1 MKTLIIGGGPAGMIA
16 AISAA
21 DSGDDVTLFE
31 KNEKLGKKLFITGK
45 GRCNVT
51 NNCERDK
58 FFDNVLGNSKFL
70 YSAFAKF
77 DNHALMELIEELGT
91 PLKVER
97 GERVFPVSDHSSD
110 IIRALSNGLKGR
122 GVKVRLNESVK
133 DILIEDGQVIGLVTD
148 KGETVNADKV
158 IVCTGGVSYK
168 STGSTGDG
176 YMWGSKLGHRITT
189 PVPALVP
196 LVTHDSWV
204 YELQG
209 LSLKNVK
216 LSLFIDGKM
225 KYSDMGE
232 MLFTHF
238 GLSGPLVL
246 TASSYLASAK
256 DYKEAYVVIDNK
268 PALSNEE
275 FDKRLIRELTAGNNK
290 EIKNILGE
298 IYPSKMAKLI
308 CGLAGIDQYKKC
320 NEIKKEER
328 LALVDI
334 TKKMKI
340 NINRTRDF
348 DEAII
353 THGGI
358 SLKDV
363 NPKTMES
370 KLVSGL
376 FFAGEVLDL
385 DALTGGFNLQIAFS
399 TGHLAGE
406 NKEEENYYEY

>member
-1 MKTLIIGGGPAGMIA
+1 MKTIIIGGGPAGMIA

-21 DSGDDVTLFE
+21 DSGSDVILFE

-51 NNCERDK
+51 NNCEKDK
-58 FFDNVLGNSKFL
+58 FFDNIMGNSKFL

-77 DNHALMELIEELGT
+77 DNHALMELIESLGT

-110 IIRALSNGLKGR
+110 IIRALTKGLKDR
-122 GVKVRLNESVK
+122 AVEVRLNDSVK
-133 DILIEDGQVIGLVTD
+133 EILTEDNIAKGVLTD
-148 KGETVNADKV
+148 KGEKYTADKV

-176 YMWGSKLGHRITT
+176 YIWGSKTGHRITT
-189 PVPALVP
+189 PKPSLVP
-196 LVTHDSWV
+196 LVTHDKWV
-204 YELQG
+204 YDLQG

-216 LSLFIDGKM
+216 LSLYIDGKV

-246 TASSYLASAK
+246 TASAYLASAK
-256 DYKEAYVVIDNK
+256 DYKEAYVIIDNK
-268 PALSNEE
+268 PALSFEE

-298 IYPSKMAKLI
+298 IYPSKMAKII

-328 LALVDI
+328 NALVEI

-340 NINRTRDF
+340 MVNRTRDF

-370 KLVSGL
+370 KLIKGL
-376 FFAGEVLDL
+376 YFAGEILDL

-399 TGHLAGE
+399 TGYLAGCNE
-406 NKEEENYYEY
+406 GGGYYEY

>member
-1 MKTLIIGGGPAGMIA
+1 MKTIIIGGGPAGMIA

-21 DSGDDVTLFE
+21 DSGSDVILFE

-51 NNCERDK
+51 NNCEKDK
-58 FFDNVLGNSKFL
+58 FFDNIMGNSKFL

-77 DNHALMELIEELGT
+77 DNHALMELIESLGT

-110 IIRALSNGLKGR
+110 IIRALTKGLKDR
-122 GVKVRLNESVK
+122 AVEVRLNDSVK
-133 DILIEDGQVIGLVTD
+133 EILTEDNIAKGVLTD
-148 KGETVNADKV
+148 KGEKYTADKV

-176 YMWGSKLGHRITT
+176 YIWGSKTGHRITT
-189 PVPALVP
+189 PKPSLVP
-196 LVTHDSWV
+196 LVTHDKWV
-204 YELQG
+204 YDLQG

-216 LSLFIDGKM
+216 LSLYIDGKV

-246 TASSYLASAK
+246 TASAYLASAK
-256 DYKEAYVVIDNK
+256 DYKEAYVIIDNK
-268 PALSNEE
+268 PALSFEE

-290 EIKNILGE
+290 EFKNILGE
-298 IYPSKMAKLI
+298 IYPSKMAKII

-328 LALVDI
+328 NALVEI

-340 NINRTRDF
+340 MVNRTRDF

-370 KLVSGL
+370 KLIKGL
-376 FFAGEVLDL
+376 YFAGEVLDL

-399 TGHLAGE
+399 TGYLAGCNE
-406 NKEEENYYEY
+406 GGGYYEY

>member
-1 MKTLIIGGGPAGMIA
+1 MKTIIIGGGPAGMIA

-21 DSGDDVTLFE
+21 DSGSDVILFE

-51 NNCERDK
+51 NNCEKDK
-58 FFDNVLGNSKFL
+58 FFDNIMGNSKFL

-77 DNHALMELIEELGT
+77 DNHALMELIESLGT

-110 IIRALSNGLKGR
+110 IIRALTKGLKDR
-122 GVKVRLNESVK
+122 AVEVRLNDSVK
-133 DILIEDGQVIGLVTD
+133 EILTEDNIAKGVLTD
-148 KGETVNADKV
+148 KGEKYTSDKV

-176 YMWGSKLGHRITT
+176 YIWGSKTGHRITT
-189 PVPALVP
+189 PKPSLVP
-196 LVTHDSWV
+196 LVTHDKWV
-204 YELQG
+204 YDLQG

-216 LSLFIDGKM
+216 LSLYIDGKV

-246 TASSYLASAK
+246 TASAYLASAK
-256 DYKEAYVVIDNK
+256 DYKEAYVIIDNK
-268 PALSNEE
+268 PALSFEE

-298 IYPSKMAKLI
+298 IYPSKMAKII

-328 LALVDI
+328 NALVEI

-340 NINRTRDF
+340 MVNRTRDF

-370 KLVSGL
+370 KLIKGL
-376 FFAGEVLDL
+376 YFAGEVLDL

-399 TGHLAGE
+399 TGYLAGCNE
-406 NKEEENYYEY
+406 GGGYYEY

>member
-1 MKTLIIGGGPAGMIA
+1 MKTIIIGGGPAGMIA

-21 DSGDDVTLFE
+21 DSGSDVILFE

-51 NNCERDK
+51 NNCEKDK
-58 FFDNVLGNSKFL
+58 FFDNIMGNSKFL

-77 DNHALMELIEELGT
+77 DNHALMELIESLGT

-110 IIRALSNGLKGR
+110 IIRALTKGLKDR
-122 GVKVRLNESVK
+122 AVEVRLNDSVK
-133 DILIEDGQVIGLVTD
+133 EILTEDNIAKGVLTD
-148 KGETVNADKV
+148 KGEKYTADKV

-176 YMWGSKLGHRITT
+176 YIWGSKTGHRITT
-189 PVPALVP
+189 PKPSLVP
-196 LVTHDSWV
+196 LVTHDKWV
-204 YELQG
+204 YDLQG

-216 LSLFIDGKM
+216 LSLYIDGKV

-246 TASSYLASAK
+246 TASAYLASAK
-256 DYKEAYVVIDNK
+256 DYKEAYVIIDNK
-268 PALSNEE
+268 PALSFEE

-298 IYPSKMAKLI
+298 IYPSKMAKII
-308 CGLAGIDQYKKC
+308 CGLARIDQYKKC

-328 LALVDI
+328 NALVEI

-340 NINRTRDF
+340 MVNRTRDF

-370 KLVSGL
+370 KLIKGL
-376 FFAGEVLDL
+376 YFAGEVLDL

-399 TGHLAGE
+399 TGYLAGCNE
-406 NKEEENYYEY
+406 GGGYYEY

>member
-1 MKTLIIGGGPAGMIA
+1 MKTIIIGGGPAGMIA

-21 DSGDDVTLFE
+21 DSGSDVILFE

-51 NNCERDK
+51 NNCEKDK
-58 FFDNVLGNSKFL
+58 FFDNIMGNSKFL

-77 DNHALMELIEELGT
+77 DNHALMELIESLGT

-110 IIRALSNGLKGR
+110 IIRALTKGLKDR
-122 GVKVRLNESVK
+122 AVEVRLNDSVK
-133 DILIEDGQVIGLVTD
+133 EILTEDNIAKGVLTD
-148 KGETVNADKV
+148 KGEKYTADKV

-176 YMWGSKLGHRITT
+176 YIWGSKTGHRITT
-189 PVPALVP
+189 PKPSLVP
-196 LVTHDSWV
+196 LVTHDKWV
-204 YELQG
+204 YDLQG

-216 LSLFIDGKM
+216 LSLYIDGKV

-246 TASSYLASAK
+246 TASAYLASAK
-256 DYKEAYVVIDNK
+256 DYKEAYVIIDNK
-268 PALSNEE
+268 PALSFEE

-298 IYPSKMAKLI
+298 IYPSKMAKII

-328 LALVDI
+328 NALVEI

-340 NINRTRDF
+340 MVNRTRDF

-370 KLVSGL
+370 KLIKGL
-376 FFAGEVLDL
+376 YFAGEVLDL

-399 TGHLAGE
+399 TGYLAGCNE
-406 NKEEENYYEY
+406 GGGYYEY

>member
-1 MKTLIIGGGPAGMIA
+1 MKTIIIGGGPAGMIA

-21 DSGDDVTLFE
+21 DSGSDVILFE

-51 NNCERDK
+51 NNCEKDK
-58 FFDNVLGNSKFL
+58 FFDNIMGNSKFL

-77 DNHALMELIEELGT
+77 DNHALMELIESLGT

-110 IIRALSNGLKGR
+110 IIRALTKGLKDR
-122 GVKVRLNESVK
+122 AVEVRLNDSVK
-133 DILIEDGQVIGLVTD
+133 EILTEDNIAKGVLTD
-148 KGETVNADKV
+148 KGEKYIADKV

-176 YMWGSKLGHRITT
+176 YIWGSKTGHRITT
-189 PVPALVP
+189 PKPSLVP
-196 LVTHDSWV
+196 LVTHDKWV
-204 YELQG
+204 YDLQG

-216 LSLFIDGKM
+216 LSLYIDGKV

-246 TASSYLASAK
+246 TASAYLASAK
-256 DYKEAYVVIDNK
+256 DYKEAYVIIDNK
-268 PALSNEE
+268 PALSFEE

-298 IYPSKMAKLI
+298 IYPSKMSKII

-328 LALVDI
+328 NALVEI

-340 NINRTRDF
+340 MVNRTRDF

-370 KLVSGL
+370 KLIKGL
-376 FFAGEVLDL
+376 YFAGEVLDL

-399 TGHLAGE
+399 TGYLAGCNE
-406 NKEEENYYEY
+406 GGGYYEY

>member
-1 MKTLIIGGGPAGMIA
+1 MNTIIIGGGPAGMIA

-21 DSGDDVTLFE
+21 DSGDKVLLFE

-51 NNCERDK
+51 NNCDRDK

-70 YSAFAKF
+70 YSAFADF

-110 IIRALSNGLKGR
+110 IIRALTKGLKDR
-122 GVKVRLNESVK
+122 NVEIRLNEPVK
-133 DILIEDGQVIGLVTD
+133 DILVKDGKVQGIITD
-148 KGETVNADKV
+148 KGERTEADKV

-168 STGSTGDG
+168 LTGSTGDG
-176 YMWGSKLGHRITT
+176 YIWAGKYGHRITT

-196 LVTHDSWV
+196 LVTHDKWV
-204 YELQG
+204 YDLQG

-216 LSLFIDGKM
+216 LTLFIDGKA

-246 TASSYLASAK
+246 TASSYLASAR

-268 PALSNEE
+268 PALSFEE

-290 EIKNILGE
+290 EIKNILGG
-298 IYPSKMAKLI
+298 IYPSKMAKII
-308 CGLAGIDQYKKC
+308 CELAGIDQYKKC
-320 NEIKKEER
+320 NEVKKEER
-328 LALVDI
+328 NALVEI

-340 NINRTRDF
+340 TVNRTRDF

-353 THGGI
+353 THGGV

-363 NPKTMES
+363 NPKNMES
-370 KLVSGL
+370 KLVKGL

-406 NKEEENYYEY
+406 NQGGNYYEY